1 MPQGLSF
8 IGWLLERLIFY
19 WLAPPSKLIFI
30 GWLLLRTASKAVAVE
45 VGVGGGTAST
55 TGPATD
61 SSISSVGKTHMPVST
76 YGGETELL
84 LSVLSTH

>member
-30 GWLLLRTASKAVAVE
+30 GWLLPRTGLPRWKWGVV
-45 VGVGGGTAST
+45 VGGG
-55 TGPATD
+55 GD
-61 SSISSVGKTHMPVST
+61 SSISSVGKTHMSVST
-76 YGGETELL
+76 YGGQTALTVCLL
-84 LSVLSTH
+84 CS

>member
-30 GWLLLRTASKAVAVE
+30 GWLLLRTASEAVAVE
-45 VGVGGGTAST
+45 VGVGGHCQYDWA
-55 TGPATD
+55 
-61 SSISSVGKTHMPVST
+61 H
-76 YGGETELL
+76 
-84 LSVLSTH
+84 H